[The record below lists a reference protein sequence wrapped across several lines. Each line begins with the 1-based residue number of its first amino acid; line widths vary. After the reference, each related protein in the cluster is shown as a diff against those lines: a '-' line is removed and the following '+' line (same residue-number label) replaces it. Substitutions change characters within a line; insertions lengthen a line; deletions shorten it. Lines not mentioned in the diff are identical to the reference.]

1 MTQLNPDFVLQMS
14 AYGADFEFQGSRFKI
29 IWSNIRG
36 PVRER
41 RNYKQDWVLSD
52 MWEVDESGSQIDGG
66 EVAVGSEPWT
76 AALEQKTAHDA
87 LFGQIIR
94 IGELGMFQFADDY
107 RPEIPYYMVQ
117 EQVFRFMEIMERK
130 PEYHAN
136 DVWHE
141 MFMDV
146 YKQYEYYREK
156 RLRESIFFYHWSR
169 DCDLCESEG
178 IEVFEDWYD
187 AAEWIKGFGDSAEGP
202 QSLEKISYEQWQT
215 FNASPVRDRALEQ
228 FEEYGYGY

>member
-1 MTQLNPDFVLQMS
+1 MAQLNPDFVSQMS
-14 AYGADFEFQGSRFKI
+14 AFGADFEFQGSRYKI
-29 IWSNIRG
+29 IWSTIRG

-41 RNYKQDWVLSD
+41 RNYKQDWILSD

-66 EVAVGSEPWT
+66 DVAVGSGPWT
-76 AALEQKTAHDA
+76 AALEAKTDHDA
-87 LFGQIIR
+87 FFGDIIR

-107 RPEIPYYMVQ
+107 RPELPRYMVE
-117 EQVFRFMEIMERK
+117 EQVFRFMEQLERK

-141 MFMDV
+141 MFMEV
-146 YKQYEYYREK
+146 YKQYEFYRERSLK
-156 RLRESIFFYHWSR
+156 ESIFFYHWSR

-187 AAEWIKGFGDSAEGP
+187 AASWIKGFDESAEGP
-202 QSLEKISYEQWQT
+202 QTLEKVSYEFWQA
-215 FNASPVRDRALEQ
+215 FNASPVRDRVAEM
-228 FEEYGYGY
+228 ENY

>member
-1 MTQLNPDFVLQMS
+1 MASLNPSFVAELS
-14 AYGADFEFQGSRFKI
+14 AFGSDFEFQGSRYKT
-29 IWSNIRG
+29 IWSVIRG

-41 RNYKQDWVLSD
+41 RNYKQDWILCD
-52 MWEVDESGSQIDGG
+52 MWAVDEFGAQVDGG
-66 EVAVGSEPWT
+66 DVAIGSEPWT

-107 RPEIPYYMVQ
+107 RPDMPYYMVQ
-117 EQVFRFMEIMERK
+117 EQLFRFMEQLERK

-141 MFMDV
+141 MFMEV

-178 IEVFEDWYD
+178 IEVFEDW
-187 AAEWIKGFGDSAEGP
+187 
-202 QSLEKISYEQWQT
+202 
-215 FNASPVRDRALEQ
+215 V
-228 FEEYGYGY
+228 